1 MASTSFS
8 CVFIA
13 EFEQINAGWEK
24 NSLKKF
30 GRNFFIGW
38 WLQDE
43 YFFASPDINMGAVII
58 SFIKQN

>member
-1 MASTSFS
+1 MFIVNNRDTRTASMASTSFS

-30 GRNFFIGW
+30 GRSFFIG
-38 WLQDE
+38 
-43 YFFASPDINMGAVII
+43 
-58 SFIKQN
+58 